1 MMMVVNMD
9 EFRSQ
14 SSLIARCS
22 LEIAII
28 FSFLLTMILLVIIL
42 TFICYARNDLERKV
56 LECQTRFLISGSD
69 DKRKSYKYQPSNS
82 LSNE

>member
-1 MMMVVNMD
+1 
-9 EFRSQ
+9 
-14 SSLIARCS
+14 
-22 LEIAII
+22 
-28 FSFLLTMILLVIIL
+28 MILLVIIL